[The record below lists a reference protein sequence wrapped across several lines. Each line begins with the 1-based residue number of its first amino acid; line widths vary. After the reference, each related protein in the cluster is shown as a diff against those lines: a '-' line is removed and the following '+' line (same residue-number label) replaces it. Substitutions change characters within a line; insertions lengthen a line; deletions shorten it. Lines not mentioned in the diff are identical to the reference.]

1 METSVKTIGG
11 SPFFSNFSIPTK
23 VDNADINLS
32 QWVSSLND
40 KNTHTGVSVV
50 DVAGCC
56 NDCGRDS
63 SD

>member
-1 METSVKTIGG
+1 M
-11 SPFFSNFSIPTK
+11 
-23 VDNADINLS
+23 
-32 QWVSSLND
+32 ND
-40 KNTHTGVSVV
+40 KNNTHTGVSVV